1 MERIERVNATA
12 LVVNSVKAAIQRG
25 ELKIGDKLPREYD
38 MAQELGVGRS
48 SLREGIKILNA
59 YGVVESRQGEGTYIV
74 DNRAK
79 NFFEF
84 MGFLPSGENMINF
97 LELRRVI
104 EVGNIVAIY
113 DKLTEKDFETL
124 ERMVQKLCDDQFLE
138 DYVEA
143 DKEFHNYLLS
153 VSENPMVI
161 QVNNM
166 ITAMRSELLN
176 RLFQSEQVL
185 HDARTAHRQ
194 ILEALKRR
202 DREAC
207 VSTVLNHIDT
217 TIAHVENMY

>member
-59 YGVVESRQGEGTYIV
+59 YGIVESRQGEGTYIV

-113 DKLTEKDFETL
+113 NKLTEKDFDAL
-124 ERMVQKLCDDQFLE
+124 ERLVQKLCDSKFLE

-153 VSENPMVI
+153 FSENPMLI

-166 ITAMRSELLN
+166 ITAMRGELLN
-176 RLFQSEQVL
+176 RLFQREDIL
-185 HDARTAHRQ
+185 RDARIAHRE
-194 ILEALKRR
+194 ILEALKKR
-202 DREAC
+202 DRTAC
-207 VSTVLNHIDT
+207 VSAVLNHIDT
-217 TIAHVENMY
+217 TVVHAKNMY